1 LIVQHRVALVANWR
15 ARWSRRRP
23 DDDEQRLRRAVA
35 VMDEAVRLSRAGHLE
50 EARET
55 GERGLAMVRELA
67 GHDGGSA
74 HAVLVQ
80 AAANQANL
88 LSDLGRHRAA
98 LELAEEAVD
107 RGRGLYTIDR
117 SRVELLARA
126 LVSAANRLIDSG
138 RPGEALAH
146 SREAMDLADVL
157 SGVTLARVL
166 STLALSLSATGEH
179 VEALDLTE
187 RVLTMW
193 GDLAVGEPPDSQ
205 ANVQYGRTLSNR
217 ANRLYLIGRWEDAA
231 RAGADAVTWFRGA
244 AGEAHGGGRAMLAQA
259 LGNHTILL
267 AKVGR
272 FDEALEAAAEAVAIS
287 RELVVRH
294 AAYRDRLA
302 AALRVYGARSA
313 GFGRRVEGRAAIAE
327 SVRLLR
333 ELAGDDRAAYL
344 PSLAEAVSD
353 LGAFSDGGDGLALAE
368 EAVALRRELVAAN
381 RRVEL
386 PGLALSLSILAEMQ
400 AEAGRLEEGLAT
412 GDEALRF
419 IREAVEVNPTAMMPR
434 YAFLLS
440 EQTARLDRAG
450 RVADAMTLGKQ
461 AVDAAREALDTHRA
475 ANLSGLAG
483 ALRAQARRL
492 HHAPGRPSKNRARRI
507 RAMISEAEELDAEGA
522 ARS

>member
-1 LIVQHRVALVANWR
+1 
-15 ARWSRRRP
+15 
-23 DDDEQRLRRAVA
+23 
-35 VMDEAVRLSRAGHLE
+35 
-50 EARET
+50 
-55 GERGLAMVRELA
+55 
-67 GHDGGSA
+67 
-74 HAVLVQ
+74 
-80 AAANQANL
+80 
-88 LSDLGRHRAA
+88 
-98 LELAEEAVD
+98 
-107 RGRGLYTIDR
+107 
-117 SRVELLARA
+117 
-126 LVSAANRLIDSG
+126 
-138 RPGEALAH
+138 
-146 SREAMDLADVL
+146 
-157 SGVTLARVL
+157 
-166 STLALSLSATGEH
+166 
-179 VEALDLTE
+179 
-187 RVLTMW
+187 
-193 GDLAVGEPPDSQ
+193 
-205 ANVQYGRTLSNR
+205 
-217 ANRLYLIGRWEDAA
+217 
-231 RAGADAVTWFRGA
+231 
-244 AGEAHGGGRAMLAQA
+244 MLAQA

-287 RELVVRH
+287 RELVVLH

-400 AEAGRLEEGLAT
+400 AEAGRLEEALAT

-450 RVADAMTLGKQ
+450 RVADAMTLGKE
-461 AVDAAREALDTHRA
+461 AVAAAREALDTHRA

-492 HHAPGRPSKNRARRI
+492 HHAPGRPSKNRAGRI